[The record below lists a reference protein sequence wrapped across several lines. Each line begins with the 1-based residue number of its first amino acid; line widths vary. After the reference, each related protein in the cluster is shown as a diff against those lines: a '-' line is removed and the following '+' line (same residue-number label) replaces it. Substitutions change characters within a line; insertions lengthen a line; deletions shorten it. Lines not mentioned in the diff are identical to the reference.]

1 MDYFFYVLELLIF
14 KIDYN
19 NNSGSSSSMVL
30 KVVVLLLVKFNL
42 FII

>member
-30 KVVVLLLVKFNL
+30 KVVVLLIGNL

>member
-1 MDYFFYVLELLIF
+1 MDYFFYVLELFIF

-30 KVVVLLLVKFNL
+30 KVVVLLIVNL

>member
-30 KVVVLLLVKFNL
+30 KVVVLLIVNL

>member
-30 KVVVLLLVKFNL
+30 KVVVLLLVNL

>member
-1 MDYFFYVLELLIF
+1 MDCFFYVLELLIF

-30 KVVVLLLVKFNL
+30 KVVVLLIVNL